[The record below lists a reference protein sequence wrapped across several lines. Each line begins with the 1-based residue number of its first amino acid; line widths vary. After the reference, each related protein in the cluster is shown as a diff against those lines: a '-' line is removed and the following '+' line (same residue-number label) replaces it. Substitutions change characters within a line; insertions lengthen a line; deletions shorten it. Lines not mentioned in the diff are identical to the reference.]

1 MRACCGIIVINL
13 ESGDIVHWLKLEGDV
28 AELYDVGILH
38 GVHRPSAIGLVKDD
52 IRRVLRMKPVAG
64 DGKPEVHVAA
74 ASA

>member
-1 MRACCGIIVINL
+1 MVINL

-28 AELYDVGILH
+28 VEIYDVGILPEA
-38 GVHRPSAIGLVKDD
+38 HRPSAIGIMKDD

-64 DGKPEVHVAA
+64 EGKPEAHVAA